1 MPSTIPSTSTTARVA
16 KVPFLNSAPYFHG
29 FAPGNRWEL
38 SEGSPRACA
47 VLAASGELTA
57 ALLPLI
63 EYFRLEDTFE
73 RVGPFGIAVRGRAQ
87 SASLFSLKPIRQ
99 LDGAVISV
107 TEESS
112 TTAILLRL
120 ILEQKHHV
128 APPTYVRGPFDMA
141 QGRVLSEVE
150 GRGRPTEAEA
160 RLAIGDE
167 ALQLA
172 HANTRWPFEADM
184 GFEWW
189 LWQHQPFVFAVWAV
203 RRDTDAAT
211 KRELETSVARSLGQ
225 NQKRLGEIA
234 QEAAVQLSI
243 PAPKLEAYLKNFV
256 YRLSAPEEEGIRTFR
271 RLVDEHKLL

>member
-1 MPSTIPSTSTTARVA
+1 M
-16 KVPFLNSAPYFHG
+16 
-29 FAPGNRWEL
+29 
-38 SEGSPRACA
+38 
-47 VLAASGELTA
+47 TA
-57 ALLPLI
+57 ALLPLV
-63 EYFRLEDTFE
+63 EYFRLEDRFE

-99 LDGAVISV
+99 LDGTKLGV

-128 APPTYVRGPFDMA
+128 IPTAYVRGTPA
-141 QGRVLSEVE
+141 
-150 GRGRPTEAEA
+150 EAEG

-203 RRDTDAAT
+203 RRDADSAL
-211 KRELETSVARSLGQ
+211 KRELETSITRALGQ
-225 NQKRLGEIA
+225 NQKKFGEIA
-234 QEAAVQLSI
+234 QKASARLNI

-256 YRLSAPEEEGIRTFR
+256 YRLSAPEEEAIKTFR
-271 RLVDEHKLL
+271 KLVDEHHLL

>member
-1 MPSTIPSTSTTARVA
+1 MPSTIPSKSTTARVA

-29 FAPGNRWEL
+29 FTPGDRWEV

-47 VLAASGELTA
+47 QQAASGELTA
-57 ALLPLI
+57 GLLPLI
-63 EYFRLEDTFE
+63 EYFRLEEQFE

-99 LDGAVISV
+99 LEGSVIGV

-120 ILEQKHHV
+120 ILEQKLHV
-128 APPTYVRGPFDMA
+128 TPARYAGGAPAET
-141 QGRVLSEVE
+141 
-150 GRGRPTEAEA
+150 EA

-167 ALQLA
+167 ALQLS
-172 HANTRWPFEADM
+172 HANTRWPFETDM
-184 GFEWW
+184 AFEWW

-203 RRDTDAAT
+203 RRDADSAT
-211 KRELETSVARSLGQ
+211 KRELETAIARALGQ
-225 NQKRLGEIA
+225 NQKKLSEIA
-234 QEAAVQLSI
+234 QEASGRLNI

-256 YRLSAPEEEGIRTFR
+256 YRLSAPEEEAIKTFR
-271 RLVDEHKLL
+271 KLVDEHHLL

>member
-47 VLAASGELTA
+47 LLAASGELTA

-128 APPTYVRGPFDMA
+128 APPTYVRGDP
-141 QGRVLSEVE
+141 E
-150 GRGRPTEAEA
+150 GAEA
-160 RLAIGDE
+160 HLAIGDE

-172 HANTRWPFEADM
+172 HANTRWPFEVDM

-203 RRDTDAAT
+203 RRDTDAVT

-234 QEAAVQLSI
+234 QEAAPRLNI

-256 YRLSAPEEEGIRTFR
+256 YRLSAPEEAGIRTFR
-271 RLVDEHKLL
+271 QLVDEHKLL